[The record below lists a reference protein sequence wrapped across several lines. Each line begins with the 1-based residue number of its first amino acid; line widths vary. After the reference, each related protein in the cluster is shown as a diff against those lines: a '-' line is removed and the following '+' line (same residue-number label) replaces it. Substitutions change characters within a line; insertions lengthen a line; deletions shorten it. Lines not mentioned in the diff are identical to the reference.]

1 VFESAV
7 SIIFQNIFYLAMH
20 QNNILL
26 LFFKIIF
33 NIKTLKQFENI
44 KKIIKLKI
52 KKFNIKLAERT
63 KIL

>member
-1 VFESAV
+1 MFESAV
-7 SIIFQNIFYLAMH
+7 SIIFQNIFYLAIH

-52 KKFNIKLAERT
+52 KKVNIKLAERT

>member
-1 VFESAV
+1 MFESAV

-52 KKFNIKLAERT
+52 KKINIKLAERT

>member
-7 SIIFQNIFYLAMH
+7 SIIFQNIFYLAIH

-52 KKFNIKLAERT
+52 KKVNIKLAERT